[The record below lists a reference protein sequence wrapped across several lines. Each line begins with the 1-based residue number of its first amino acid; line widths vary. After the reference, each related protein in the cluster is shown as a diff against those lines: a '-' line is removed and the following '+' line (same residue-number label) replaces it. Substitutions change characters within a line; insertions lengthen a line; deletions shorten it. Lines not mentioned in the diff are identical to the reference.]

1 MDRHTTINSKQPIV
15 RLRSETYAR
24 LETLTRMTN
33 RSIGDIASDAI
44 AFALDNSRMI
54 EVKAYDIAFGP
65 EGGKKK

>member
-1 MDRHTTINSKQPIV
+1 MDRHNTVNGKQPIV

-24 LETLTRMTN
+24 LEQLTRMTN

-44 AFALDNSRMI
+44 NFALDNSRMI

-65 EGGKKK
+65 EGGSKR

>member
-1 MDRHTTINSKQPIV
+1 MDRHATINGKQPIV

-65 EGGKKK
+65 EGGIRK

>member
-1 MDRHTTINSKQPIV
+1 
-15 RLRSETYAR
+15 
-24 LETLTRMTN
+24 MTN

-65 EGGKKK
+65 EGGIKK